1 MGDASEEETLCE
13 TGAFLC
19 NAGCRELTFKRHKLG
34 FAILRI
40 VVGIVF
46 LAHGAQKLFVH
57 GFGGVTHMFAW

>member
-19 NAGCRELTFKRHKLG
+19 NAGCKGANMHTSQLG